1 MLYKSLPLILLVA
14 QCLLAA
20 PAPPQSNDLTQKQLE
35 QEAQNET
42 INLLNALFRA
52 QIAYFSGVR
61 EKLSPSTKRSSD
73 IALYLTRLNAA
84 IAEKD
89 LDRKNTM
96 WQNIFEEFNKTPLLL
111 NKQEETGLS
120 NSEYQALLTDKKLQE
135 ITKSFI
141 RDVATYFVK
150 MAQFSGN
157 VIKIGIDEYISTFE
171 DDKKKH

>member
-20 PAPPQSNDLTQKQLE
+20 PAPSQPNDLTQKQLE

-61 EKLSPSTKRSSD
+61 DKLDPKTKRSAD
-73 IALYLTRLNAA
+73 IALYLSRLNAA

-89 LDRKNTM
+89 LDKKNTM
-96 WQNIFEEFNKTPLLL
+96 WQDIFEEFNKTSLLS
-111 NKQEETGLS
+111 NRVEETGLS

-135 ITKSFI
+135 ITKSFVI
-141 RDVATYFVK
+141 DVTTYFVK
-150 MAQFSGN
+150 MAQFSGK
-157 VIKIGIDEYISTFE
+157 VVKIGIDEYMSTFD